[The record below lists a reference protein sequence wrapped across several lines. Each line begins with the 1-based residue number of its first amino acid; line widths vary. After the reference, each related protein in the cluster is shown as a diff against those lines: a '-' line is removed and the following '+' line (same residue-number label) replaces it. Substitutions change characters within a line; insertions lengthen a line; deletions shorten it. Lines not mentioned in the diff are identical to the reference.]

1 MVKKIIAV
9 LLLVGFLS
17 YALWQGLS
25 PNEASDNSN
34 LSEYKDLNIKKDDSA
49 RQASGQAYG
58 LEPKD
63 IAPPFTLSDT
73 SGKSVQLS
81 DFKGKKVILNFWAT
95 WCPPCQK
102 EMPDM
107 QAFYE
112 KYGNDVQLLAV
123 NLTSS
128 EGSKQ
133 AVSKFLKEKQFTFR
147 VLLDDQDSVGSKKY
161 RVSTI
166 PTSYFID
173 EEGKI
178 VQRVNGPMTLKQ
190 MENFAQQAAN

>member
-1 MVKKIIAV
+1 M
-9 LLLVGFLS
+9 
-17 YALWQGLS
+17 
-25 PNEASDNSN
+25 
-34 LSEYKDLNIKKDDSA
+34 
-49 RQASGQAYG
+49 
-58 LEPKD
+58 EPK
-63 IAPPFTLSDT
+63 IQRLRLHCQIRAGNPFNYRTL
-73 SGKSVQLS
+73 KE
-81 DFKGKKVILNFWAT
+81 KVILNFWAT

-107 QAFYE
+107 QVFYE

>member
-17 YALWQGLS
+17 YALWEGLS

-34 LSEYKDLNIKKDDSA
+34 LSEYKDLNIKKGDSA

-63 IAPPFTLSDT
+63 TAPPFTLSDT
-73 SGKSVQLS
+73 NGKTVQLS

-107 QAFYE
+107 QAFYK

-133 AVSKFLKEKQFTFR
+133 AVSKFLKEKQFTFH
-147 VLLDDQDSVGSKKY
+147 VLLDDQDTVESKKY

>member
-1 MVKKIIAV
+1 MVKKIIAA
-9 LLLVGFLS
+9 LLLLGFLS
-17 YALWQGLS
+17 YAFWQGLS

-34 LSEYKDLNIKKDDSA
+34 LSEYKDLNIKQGDSA

-63 IAPPFTLSDT
+63 AAPPFTLSDT
-73 SGKSVQLS
+73 NGKSVQLS
-81 DFKGKKVILNFWAT
+81 DFKGKKIILNFWAT

-128 EGSKQ
+128 EGSKK

-147 VLLDDQDSVGSKKY
+147 VLLDDQDTVGSKKY

-173 EEGKI
+173 EQGKI

-190 MENFAQQAAN
+190 METFAQQAAN

>member
-17 YALWQGLS
+17 YALWEGLS

-34 LSEYKDLNIKKDDSA
+34 LSEYKDLNIKKGDSA
-49 RQASGQAYG
+49 RQASSQAYG

-63 IAPPFTLSDT
+63 TAPPFTLSDT
-73 SGKSVQLS
+73 NGKTVQLS

-107 QAFYE
+107 QAFYK

-133 AVSKFLKEKQFTFR
+133 AVSKFLKEKQFTFH
-147 VLLDDQDSVGSKKY
+147 VLLDDQDTVGSKKY

>member
-34 LSEYKDLNIKKDDSA
+34 LSEYKDLNIKKGDSA

-58 LEPKD
+58 LGPKD
-63 IAPPFTLSDT
+63 TAPPFTLSDT
-73 SGKSVQLS
+73 NGKSVQLS

-173 EEGKI
+173 EQGRI

-190 MENFAQQAAN
+190 METFAQQAAN

>member
-25 PNEASDNSN
+25 SNEASDSSN
-34 LSEYKDLNIKKDDSA
+34 LSEYKDLNIKKSNSA

-58 LEPKD
+58 LKPKD
-63 IAPPFTLSDT
+63 TAPPFTLSDT
-73 SGKSVQLS
+73 NGKSIQLA

-178 VQRVNGPMTLKQ
+178 VQRVNGPMTIKQ
-190 MENFAQQAAN
+190 METFAQQAAN

>member
-34 LSEYKDLNIKKDDSA
+34 LSEYKDLNIKKGDSA
-49 RQASGQAYG
+49 RQTSGQAYG

-63 IAPPFTLSDT
+63 TAPPFTLSDT

-190 MENFAQQAAN
+190 VENFAQQAAN

>member
-1 MVKKIIAV
+1 
-9 LLLVGFLS
+9 
-17 YALWQGLS
+17 
-25 PNEASDNSN
+25 
-34 LSEYKDLNIKKDDSA
+34 
-49 RQASGQAYG
+49 
-58 LEPKD
+58 
-63 IAPPFTLSDT
+63 
-73 SGKSVQLS
+73 
-81 DFKGKKVILNFWAT
+81 
-95 WCPPCQK
+95 
-102 EMPDM
+102 MPDM

>member
-25 PNEASDNSN
+25 PNEASDDSN
-34 LSEYKDLNIKKDDSA
+34 LSEYKDLNIKKGDSA
-49 RQASGQAYG
+49 RQASVQAYG

-63 IAPPFTLSDT
+63 TAPPFTLSDT

>member
-25 PNEASDNSN
+25 PNEASDNPN
-34 LSEYKDLNIKKDDSA
+34 LSEYKDLNIKKGDSA
-49 RQASGQAYG
+49 RQASVQAYG

-63 IAPPFTLSDT
+63 TAPPFTLSDT

>member
-34 LSEYKDLNIKKDDSA
+34 LSEYKDLNIKKGDSA
-49 RQASGQAYG
+49 RQASVQAYG

-63 IAPPFTLSDT
+63 TAPPFTLSDT

>member
-1 MVKKIIAV
+1 MVKKIIAA
-9 LLLVGFLS
+9 LLLLGFLS

-25 PNEASDNSN
+25 PNKASDNSN
-34 LSEYKDLNIKKDDSA
+34 LSEYKDLNIKTGDSA

-63 IAPPFTLSDT
+63 AAPPFTLSDT
-73 SGKSVQLS
+73 NGKSVQLS

-128 EGSKQ
+128 EGSKK

-147 VLLDDQDSVGSKKY
+147 VLLDDQDTVGSKKY

-173 EEGKI
+173 EQGKI

-190 MENFAQQAAN
+190 METFAQQAAN